1 MLSCLGLKIC
11 QEQKHSLFRNT
22 QMIVPQSNALPDI
35 ICIGLQD
42 FAIFSPLYHMVLGVN
57 ATTTNY
63 PFLQLLN
70 RAQLAVSSVCGY
82 INNLLN

>member
-1 MLSCLGLKIC
+1 MSWTEDLPRTKTFFV
-11 QEQKHSLFRNT
+11 QKHTNDCSSIKCSARYHLHW
-22 QMIVPQSNALPDI
+22 
-35 ICIGLQD
+35 LQD

>member
-11 QEQKHSLFRNT
+11 QEQRHSLFRNT
-22 QMIVPQSNALPDI
+22 QIQMLCQPDI